1 MMFRYLP
8 PTSCERYS
16 TIRGAACRVIVT
28 YRTHLSVR
36 DELQQRSGDYTVW
49 MSYLD
54 VLGRIADLQSMIQQV
69 AAPAPIATPT
79 ASAVAPTTSFASMLD
94 AAGATGAVPGLASPL
109 GSTAGSRALAAAQT
123 QIGQAEQPPGSNDGP
138 AIAMYRTAVEGAA
151 PGEPWCAY
159 FVSWA
164 AAQAGAPIGD
174 RGQGLGSV
182 AGITDWASRTGR
194 LVSQPQPGDLILF
207 GTRHVGIVQSVNPD
221 GSLTTVEGN
230 ASNAVSVEHHSASE
244 ATGFVRL

>member
-1 MMFRYLP
+1 
-8 PTSCERYS
+8 
-16 TIRGAACRVIVT
+16 
-28 YRTHLSVR
+28 
-36 DELQQRSGDYTVW
+36 

-54 VLGRIADLQSMIQQV
+54 VLGRIADLQSMMQQV
-69 AAPAPIATPT
+69 GAPAPA
-79 ASAVAPTTSFASMLD
+79 APTTAYPAASTASFASMLD
-94 AAGATGAVPGLASPL
+94 AAGATGALPGILPPT
-109 GSTAGSRALAAAQT
+109 GTTAGMRALAAAQT

-138 AIAMYRTAVEGAA
+138 AIAMYRSAVEGAY
-151 PGEPWCAY
+151 PGAPWCAY

-182 AGITDWASRTGR
+182 AAITDWASRTGR

-207 GTRHVGIVQSVNPD
+207 GTEHVGIVQSVNPD
-221 GSLTTVEGN
+221 GTLTTVEGN
-230 ASNAVSVEHHSASE
+230 ASNAVSVEQHSPGE